1 LSYKIKKF
9 KVERKVKAFKFLME
23 NFDLSMKEAQRW
35 IDKKRLYHNG
45 EIVIK
50 KPLDISGDIEVIIF
64 VPTTRGLEPIFETR
78 DFAIY
83 DKPSGVLIHPANRF
97 TEYSLTHELKHRYGS
112 MANITHRIDKETSG
126 LVVVAKHKEAE
137 KGIKK
142 LFENR
147 EVKKSYLAYVKGKI
161 NNKIFI
167 DAPIQKNREF
177 DEIKL
182 KVQID
187 EEGKSSQTIVEPLVY
202 HDKEDITLIKATPLT
217 GRQHQIRVHMFHVK
231 HPIIGDPI
239 YGVDV
244 KTADDY
250 LNGRLSEEER
260 VRLTG
265 ASRLM
270 LHANT
275 IGFKYKNQFE
285 IVSKMKLSL
294 STLLKHP

>member
-1 LSYKIKKF
+1 MRKGLNLSYKIKKF
-9 KVERKVKAFKFLME
+9 VVKRKVKAFKFLME
-23 NFDLSMKEAQRW
+23 NFDLTMKDAQRW

-50 KPLDISGDIEVIIF
+50 KPLEISGDIEVIIF
-64 VPTTRGLEPIFETR
+64 EPTTRGLEPIFETR

-83 DKPSGVLIHPANRF
+83 DKPSGVLIHPSNRF
-97 TEYSLTHELKHRYGS
+97 TEYSLTHELKYRYGNV
-112 MANITHRIDKETSG
+112 ANITHRIDKETSG
-126 LVVVAKHKEAE
+126 LVIVAKHKVAE

-142 LFENR
+142 LFESR

-161 NNKIFI
+161 NKKIFI
-167 DAPIQKNREF
+167 DAPILKNREF

-182 KVQID
+182 KVQIN
-187 EEGKSSQTIVEPLVY
+187 EKGKSSQTIIEPLVY
-202 HDKEDITLIKATPLT
+202 HAKDDITLIKATPLT

-244 KTADDY
+244 KVADDY

-260 VRLTG
+260 VQLTG

-285 IVSKMKLSL
+285 IISKMDFIL
-294 STLLKHP
+294 

>member
-9 KVERKVKAFKFLME
+9 SVKRKVKAFKFLME
-23 NFDLSMKEAQRW
+23 NFNLPMRDAQRW
-35 IDKKRLYHNG
+35 IDKKRLLING
-45 EIVIK
+45 EIIMQK
-50 KPLDISGDIEVIIF
+50 SLDIFGEVEVIVF
-64 VPTTRGLEPIFETR
+64 EPNTRGLVPIFETR
-78 DFAIY
+78 DFAVY

-97 TEYSLTHELKHRYGS
+97 TEYSLTHELKYRYGS
-112 MANITHRIDKETSG
+112 GANITHRIDKETSG

-137 KGIKK
+137 KSIKK
-142 LFENR
+142 LFEAR

-161 NNKIFI
+161 NTKLFI
-167 DAPIQKNREF
+167 DAPIMKNREF

-182 KVQID
+182 KVQISG
-187 EEGKSSQTIVEPLVY
+187 EGKSSQTIVEPLSY
-202 HDKEDITLIKATPLT
+202 HDKLDITLVKAIPLT

-244 KTADDY
+244 QVADDY

-260 VRLTG
+260 VKLTG

-275 IGFKYKNQFE
+275 ISFKYKNTFE
-285 IVSKMKLSL
+285 LVSKMQL
-294 STLLKHP
+294 TL

>member
-1 LSYKIKKF
+1 MSYKIKKF
-9 KVERKVKAFKFLME
+9 IVKRKVKAFKFLME
-23 NFDLSMKEAQRW
+23 NFDLSMRDAQRW
-35 IDKKRLYHNG
+35 IDKKRLYHDG
-45 EIVIK
+45 QILSK
-50 KPLDISGDIEVIIF
+50 KSKEISGDIEVIVF
-64 VPTTRGLEPIFETR
+64 ESTTRGLLPIFETK

-97 TEYSLTHELKHRYGS
+97 TEYSLTHELKHRYGNA
-112 MANITHRIDKETSG
+112 ANITHRIDKETSG
-126 LVVVAKHKEAE
+126 IVIVAKHKEAE

-142 LFENR
+142 CFESR

-161 NNKIFI
+161 NKKLFI
-167 DAPIQKNREF
+167 DAPILKNRAF

-182 KVQID
+182 KVTIH
-187 EEGKSSQTIVEPLVY
+187 EEGKPSQTIIEPLSY
-202 HDKEDITLIKATPLT
+202 HDSADITLIKATPLT

-244 KTADDY
+244 EVADDY

-260 VRLTG
+260 IQLTG

-275 IGFKYKNQFE
+275 IGFKYKNNYE
-285 IVSKMKLSL
+285 IVSKMPF
-294 STLLKHP
+294 TF

>member
-1 LSYKIKKF
+1 M
-9 KVERKVKAFKFLME
+9 ERFELPMR
-23 NFDLSMKEAQRW
+23 DAQRW
-35 IDKKRLYHNG
+35 IDKKRVIVNG
-45 EIVIK
+45 EVLAK
-50 KPLDISGDIEVIIF
+50 KSIDIFGDIEVIVF
-64 VPTTRGLEPIFETR
+64 EPSTRGLVPIFETR

-97 TEYSLTHELKHRYGS
+97 TEYSLTHELKHRYGAV
-112 MANITHRIDKETSG
+112 ANITHRIDKETSG
-126 LVVVAKHKEAE
+126 LVIVAKHKEAE

-142 LFENR
+142 LFESR

-182 KVQID
+182 KVRID
-187 EEGKSSQTIVEPLVY
+187 ENGKSSQTIVEPLHY

-231 HPIIGDPI
+231 HPIVGDPI

-244 KTADDY
+244 NIADDY
-250 LNGRLSEEER
+250 LNGRLSEEDR

-265 ASRLM
+265 ATRLM

-275 IGFKYKNQFE
+275 VGFKYKNQFE
-285 IVSKMKLSL
+285 IVSKMQFSL
-294 STLLKHP
+294 

>member
-1 LSYKIKKF
+1 
-9 KVERKVKAFKFLME
+9 ME
-23 NFDLSMKEAQRW
+23 NFDLSMKDAQRW

-50 KPLDISGDIEVIIF
+50 KPLEISGDIEVIIF
-64 VPTTRGLEPIFETR
+64 EPTTRGLEPIFETR
-78 DFAIY
+78 DFAVY

-97 TEYSLTHELKHRYGS
+97 TEYSLTHELKHRYGNV
-112 MANITHRIDKETSG
+112 ANITHRIDKETSG
-126 LVVVAKHKEAE
+126 LVIVAKHKEAE

-142 LFENR
+142 LFESR
-147 EVKKSYLAYVKGKI
+147 EVKKSYLAYVKGKV
-161 NNKIFI
+161 NKKLFI

-182 KVQID
+182 KVTIND
-187 EEGKSSQTIVEPLVY
+187 EGKSSQTIIEPLVY
-202 HDKEDITLIKATPLT
+202 HDKQDITLIKATPLT

-231 HPIIGDPI
+231 HPIVGDPI
-239 YGVDV
+239 YGVSV

-260 VRLTG
+260 VKLTG
-265 ASRLM
+265 AKRLM

-275 IGFKYKNQFE
+275 IGFRYKNQFE
-285 IVSKMKLSL
+285 IVSKMSFIY
-294 STLLKHP
+294 

>member
-1 LSYKIKKF
+1 MSYIIKKF
-9 KVERKVKAFKFLME
+9 EVKRKVKAFKFLME
-23 NFDLSMKEAQRW
+23 NFELNMREAQRW
-35 IDKKRLYHNG
+35 IDKKRLYVDG
-45 EIVIK
+45 EVLLK
-50 KPLDISGDIEVIIF
+50 KSVDLLGDIEVIVF
-64 VPTTRGLEPIFETR
+64 EPSTRGLEPIFETR

-97 TEYSLTHELKHRYGS
+97 TEYSLTHELKYRYGNV
-112 MANITHRIDKETSG
+112 ANITHRIDKETSG

-142 LFENR
+142 LFESR

-161 NNKIFI
+161 NKKIFI
-167 DAPIQKNREF
+167 DAPILKNREF

-187 EEGKSSQTIVEPLVY
+187 EKGKSSQTIVEPLSY
-202 HDKEDITLIKATPLT
+202 HNRNDITLIKATPLT

-239 YGVDV
+239 YGVDIEI
-244 KTADDY
+244 ADDY

-260 VRLTG
+260 VKLIG

-270 LHANT
+270 LHAYS
-275 IGFKYKNQFE
+275 IGFYYKNQFE
-285 IVSKMKLSL
+285 IISKMEFTCELS
-294 STLLKHP
+294 SHPI

>member
-1 LSYKIKKF
+1 
-9 KVERKVKAFKFLME
+9 ME

-50 KPLDISGDIEVIIF
+50 KPLEISGEIEVIVF
-64 VPTTRGLEPIFETR
+64 EPSTRGLEPMFETR
-78 DFAIY
+78 DFAVY

-97 TEYSLTHELKHRYGS
+97 TEYSLTHELKYRYGNN
-112 MANITHRIDKETSG
+112 ANITHRIDKETSG
-126 LVVVAKHKEAE
+126 LVIVAKHKEAE

-142 LFENR
+142 LFESR

-161 NNKIFI
+161 NKKIFI
-167 DAPIQKNREF
+167 DAPILKNRDF

-182 KVQID
+182 KVQIN
-187 EEGKSSQTIVEPLVY
+187 ENGKSSQTIVEPLSY

-231 HPIIGDPI
+231 HPIVGDPI
-239 YGVDV
+239 YGVGV
-244 KTADDY
+244 KIADDY
-250 LNGRLSEEER
+250 LNGRLSDVDR

-275 IGFKYKNQFE
+275 VSFKYKNSFE
-285 IVSKMKLSL
+285 IVSKMPF
-294 STLLKHP
+294 TF

>member
-1 LSYKIKKF
+1 MSYKIKKF
-9 KVERKVKAFKFLME
+9 TVERKVKAFKFLME
-23 NFDLSMKEAQRW
+23 HFDLTMKDAQRW
-35 IDKKRLYHNG
+35 IDKKRLYHDG

-50 KPLDISGDIEVIIF
+50 KPQEIYGNIEVIVF
-64 VPTTRGLEPIFETR
+64 EASTRGLLPIFETR

-97 TEYSLTHELKHRYGS
+97 TEYSLTHELKHRYGNG
-112 MANITHRIDKETSG
+112 ANITHRIDKETSG

-142 LFENR
+142 LFESR

-161 NNKIFI
+161 NKKLFI
-167 DAPIQKNREF
+167 DAPILKNREF

-182 KVQID
+182 KVTIHED
-187 EEGKSSQTIVEPLVY
+187 GKSSQTIIEPLFY
-202 HDKEDITLIKATPLT
+202 YDSQDMTLIKAIPLT

-244 KTADDY
+244 KIADDY
-250 LNGRLSEEER
+250 LNGRLSLEER
-260 VRLTG
+260 VKLTG
-265 ASRLM
+265 APRLM

-275 IGFKYKNQFE
+275 IGFKYKNNFE
-285 IVSKMKLSL
+285 IVSKMEFRE
-294 STLLKHP
+294 P

>member
-1 LSYKIKKF
+1 MSYKIKKF
-9 KVERKVKAFKFLME
+9 SVKRKVKAFKFLME
-23 NFDLSMKEAQRW
+23 NFDLPMRDAQRW
-35 IDKKRLYHNG
+35 IDKKRLLLNG
-45 EIVIK
+45 EVIMQK
-50 KPLDISGDIEVIIF
+50 SLDISGEIEVIVF
-64 VPTTRGLEPIFETR
+64 EPTTRGLLPIFETR
-78 DFAIY
+78 DFAVY

-112 MANITHRIDKETSG
+112 GANITHRIDKETSG

-137 KGIKK
+137 KSIKM
-142 LFENR
+142 LFESR

-161 NNKIFI
+161 NTKLFI
-167 DAPIQKNREF
+167 DAPIKKNREF

-182 KVQID
+182 KVQISD
-187 EEGKSSQTIVEPLVY
+187 EGKSSQTIVEPLHY
-202 HDKEDITLIKATPLT
+202 HDTLDITLIKATPLT

-239 YGVDV
+239 YGVSV
-244 KTADDY
+244 KVADDY

-260 VRLTG
+260 VNLTG

-275 IGFKYKNQFE
+275 ISFKYKNSFE
-285 IVSKMKLSL
+285 IVSKMQL
-294 STLLKHP
+294 TL